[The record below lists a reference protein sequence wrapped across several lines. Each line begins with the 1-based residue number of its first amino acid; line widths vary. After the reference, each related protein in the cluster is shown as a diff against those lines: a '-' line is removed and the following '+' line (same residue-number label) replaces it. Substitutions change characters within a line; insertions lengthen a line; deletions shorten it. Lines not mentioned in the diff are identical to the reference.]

1 MDLDS
6 IHQAFVDNQNASG
19 NGTFAGLSKM
29 LKGAGSSPAA
39 DPGTT
44 KIPLALLPAGTQ
56 PGQRISL
63 TVTGIDAVTG
73 MATVVPDAVQ
83 NAVAPAPGVTPG
95 APKPDA
101 VDKSIT
107 MGPMDGLRTYL
118 FNKTQEQDQGAP
130 Q

>member
-6 IHQAFVDNQNASG
+6 IHKAFIDNQDASG

-29 LKGAGSSPAA
+29 LKGAGSPPAA

-44 KIPLALLPAGTQ
+44 KIPLALLPPGAQ

-63 TVTGIDAVTG
+63 TVTGIDAVSG

-83 NAVAPAPGVTPG
+83 NAVAPAPAQPG

-101 VDKSIT
+101 VDKAIT
-107 MGPMDGLRTYL
+107 MGPMDDLRTYL
-118 FNKTQEQDQGAP
+118 FNKTQEQEQ
-130 Q
+130 